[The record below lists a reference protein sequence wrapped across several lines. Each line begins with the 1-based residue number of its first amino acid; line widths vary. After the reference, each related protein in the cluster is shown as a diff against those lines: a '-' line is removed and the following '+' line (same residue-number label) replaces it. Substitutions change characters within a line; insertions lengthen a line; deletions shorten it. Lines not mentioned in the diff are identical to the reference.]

1 MKHTAILVLGYL
13 LLAVVVAC
21 GGKNPE
27 PISIPV
33 STNIPTQIAS
43 KIQSE
48 PTDTP
53 ISKPTAIP
61 TDAPLTPTQTPLPAP
76 TQIKS
81 TSIQTPLPTA
91 TPIPTPVQVAPTAIP
106 AQVAPTAP
114 PPTAP
119 PTATPVPPTATP
131 VPPTATP
138 TPAAATLNIC
148 DYVPDNQKNDCEKN
162 PCSYVPTNLK
172 QEYGCEAT
180 SQNQTDMEHN
190 GGSNGSDSGQQEGS
204 NPCDSVPD
212 DSKDDCQQN
221 PCDYVPET
229 AKKQC
234 EEATTNDPNFGS
246 SGGSSNGSSN
256 NITPTSTP
264 KAASESEIE
273 SLEFDGFT
281 HSPIDFNTLFSSQSY
296 VSGTP
301 QVIPFVNYSNTNHAE
316 GPKKWYIY
324 GPRDPLMKV
333 YLPAKGV
340 LKKSGIRTY
349 SPEQGR
355 ATSMNGENVL
365 VDVQV
370 WLDVSPDV
378 EVFYMHV
385 TLRDEIKRQVDES
398 PDGYVVY
405 EAGTHIGYI
414 YNDYSSMDF
423 GVEDKTHDSGQ
434 TDTPD
439 SWWSRR
445 ANPLDYFADELKQ
458 SILDAYQPVL
468 NTLKSSGTTP
478 YSNLEDSRSNMNVP
492 DTIWGI
498 WFKDD
503 LDDAFSERV
512 NWAVINFAKKEF
524 LHQDTYWKVMQ
535 ENPTLSGLFTESV
548 TNQTQGTSL
557 YDGQPM
563 GVSRLFILSGDE
575 KAGVARIDDEW
586 NEGMT
591 FLKYE
596 VSLNTESKFDDQL
609 VIESFATYEQAK
621 NGYFSVKSVTF
632 RRTE

>member
-1 MKHTAILVLGYL
+1 MLNVHWHRIASVFTPFLV
-13 LLAVVVAC
+13 LLAVVAC
-21 GGKNPE
+21 GEG
-27 PISIPV
+27 S
-33 STNIPTQIAS
+33 QIVDTL
-43 KIQSE
+43 E
-48 PTDTP
+48 PTEVP
-53 ISKPTAIP
+53 AASMLPTVALGLP
-61 TDAPLTPTQTPLPAP
+61 TPTQVLSPTPMPVSAISTTVLPTAAP
-76 TQIKS
+76 ATVS
-81 TSIQTPLPTA
+81 SITTPVPTTTQTPLPTA
-91 TPIPTPVQVAPTAIP
+91 TPIPTPAQVAPTAIP

-114 PPTAP
+114 P
-119 PTATPVPPTATP
+119 TATPVPPTATP
-131 VPPTATP
+131 S
-138 TPAAATLNIC
+138 PAAATLNIC
-148 DYVPDNQKNDCEKN
+148 DHVPDNNKNDCKKN
-162 PCSYVPTNLK
+162 PCSYVPANLK

-180 SQNQTDMEHN
+180 SQNQTDMEYN

-204 NPCDSVPD
+204 NPCDFVHD
-212 DSKDDCQQN
+212 DYKDDCQQN
-221 PCDYVPET
+221 PCKYVPE
-229 AKKQC
+229 AGKKQC
-234 EEATTNDPNFGS
+234 EEATTNDPNFES
-246 SGGSSNGSSN
+246 SGGSNNGSSN
-256 NITPTSTP
+256 NITPTPTP

-281 HSPIDFNTLFSSQSY
+281 HSPIDFNTLFSGQSY
-296 VSGTP
+296 LSGVP

-340 LKKSGIRTY
+340 LKKSGIRKF
-349 SPEQGR
+349 SENQGLE
-355 ATSMNGENVL
+355 SFMNGEKVL
-365 VDVQV
+365 VDIQV
-370 WLDVSPDV
+370 WIDVSPDV
-378 EVFYMHV
+378 EVFYMHL

-414 YNDYSSMDF
+414 YNDYSSLDF

-434 TDTPD
+434 TEMP
-439 SWWSRR
+439 SYWWNRR
-445 ANPLDYFADELKQ
+445 ANPLDYFTDGLRQ

-468 NTLKSSGTTP
+468 DGLKINGTTP

-503 LDDAFSERV
+503 LSDAFSERV
-512 NWAVINFAKKEF
+512 DWAVINFAKKEF
-524 LHQDTYWKVMQ
+524 LHQDTYWKVLQ
-535 ENPTLSGLFTESV
+535 ENPTFSGLFTESV
-548 TNQTQGTSL
+548 TNQTQGTYL
-557 YDGQPM
+557 YDGEPM

-586 NEGMT
+586 DAGMT

-609 VIESFATYEQAK
+609 VIESFSTYEQAE

-632 RRTE
+632 RRTP